1 MLQKYEQA
9 AEGILNGTIEVKA
22 KDEAEAIKK
31 LNKAL
36 KNPEGY
42 GFKIYKSKG
51 YFGKYELGITFKGK
65 KGGGSYTEFNL
76 TEKEH
81 GIFAIGTP
89 YGGYNGI
96 D

>member
-1 MLQKYEQA
+1 MLQQHEQVA
-9 AEGILNGTIEVKA
+9 AGILNGGIEVKA

-51 YFGKYELGITFKGK
+51 YYGKYEMVMTFKGR

-76 TEKEH
+76 EEKAD
-81 GIFAIGTP
+81 GIFGIGEP